1 MSWTKLW
8 GDMEK
13 RMMALKIK
21 DAAGEYGAC
30 CSFKFLV
37 LNLST
42 YPLFY
47 LSMYLPTYVLF
58 VIFLFL

>member
-1 MSWTKLW
+1 
-8 GDMEK
+8 MEK
-13 RMMALKIK
+13 RVMALKIK
-21 DAAGEYGAC
+21 GAAGEYGAC

-47 LSMYLPTYVLF
+47 LCLSIYVPTYLCTVRDFPLS
-58 VIFLFL
+58 LNT